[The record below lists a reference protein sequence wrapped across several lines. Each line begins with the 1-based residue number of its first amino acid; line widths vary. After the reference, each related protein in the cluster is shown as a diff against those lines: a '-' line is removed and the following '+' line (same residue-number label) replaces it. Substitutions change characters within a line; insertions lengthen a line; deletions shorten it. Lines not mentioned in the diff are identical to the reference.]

1 MITVAVDHAS
11 LARLRLTPSPAQE
24 AVAWLR
30 LTVAGRRHPVYG
42 APGPAARQALAHP
55 DTALVASVLP
65 PTGTGYAPD
74 LLTPQPPPV
83 PVSRL
88 FDEQLAAMA
97 ETSAQQVHWQVGV
110 CAEMGRPLP
119 ADTLDAAADGTFAKR
134 AAAGLRAFWQVTLD
148 DGWAALH
155 GVLEADIAARSATL
169 ARGGAGALLSTLHR
183 DLTWDGRRIGI
194 GLAYDEELA
203 IIDSDIVL
211 APTALGWP
219 GLSVQVCS
227 PENTVLGYPALGVG
241 QRLPPVEEVGQRPS
255 RNQGQQNP
263 IAELLGLT
271 RAQLLGDLALP
282 RTNTELSNRHDLAPA
297 TVSHHLG
304 VLYRSGMVVR
314 RRDGRT
320 VLYQRTAR
328 GDDLVS

>member
-42 APGPAARQALAHP
+42 APGPAARHALARP

-88 FDEQLAAMA
+88 FGEQLAAMA
-97 ETSAQQVHWQVGV
+97 QTSAEQVHWQVGV
-110 CAEMGRPLP
+110 CAAMGRPLP
-119 ADTLDAAADGTFAKR
+119 ADTLDAAADGTFARR
-134 AAAGLRAFWQVTLD
+134 AAAGLRAFWQATLD

-203 IIDSDIVL
+203 IVDSDIVL

-241 QRLPPVEEVGQRPS
+241 RRVAAPGRAEAM
-255 RNQGQQNP
+255 
-263 IAELLGLT
+263 AELLGLT
-271 RAQLLGDLALP
+271 RAQLLGDLDLP
-282 RTNTELSNRHDLAPA
+282 RTNSELSNRHDLAPA

-304 VLYRSGMVVR
+304 VLHRSGMVVR